1 MKKRIK
7 KINILTFFIFGSIF
21 FYSCGAEINEH
32 IIAEEEVENISRI
45 VLIQKESN
53 PAFSYITD
61 LSINSYNPNWSPN
74 KEYFAFISEKNNSK
88 DLWISDNKGINLR
101 ILNNNLGDVEDY
113 HWSPNSKEIA
123 IEFEYQNN
131 SSNIYL
137 YNLESENLLPITRS
151 DKKASLGSWSPDNKW
166 IVYTIENS
174 IYVSNPKGVNE
185 IYITEGQKPF
195 WSPNGEYILYSRI
208 NNEINSLYIFEDVDK
223 ILKNVGNQKDEME
236 MKKNNVKKIHTNE
249 SINIIEAEW
258 AFGGNKILYV
268 SDSSGNN
275 EIYMHEIRNKKN
287 SRLTNNE
294 VDEKNISW
302 SERNKSIIFTSNAHG
317 RADIYKM
324 KGDGS
329 NQEIILNSN
338 ENFKRLDW

>member
-1 MKKRIK
+1 M
-7 KINILTFFIFGSIF
+7 
-21 FYSCGAEINEH
+21 
-32 IIAEEEVENISRI
+32 
-45 VLIQKESN
+45 ES
-53 PAFSYITD
+53 
-61 LSINSYNPNWSPN
+61 
-74 KEYFAFISEKNNSK
+74 
-88 DLWISDNKGINLR
+88 
-101 ILNNNLGDVEDY
+101 
-113 HWSPNSKEIA
+113 
-123 IEFEYQNN
+123 
-131 SSNIYL
+131 
-137 YNLESENLLPITRS
+137 
-151 DKKASLGSWSPDNKW
+151 
-166 IVYTIENS
+166 
-174 IYVSNPKGVNE
+174 
-185 IYITEGQKPF
+185 
-195 WSPNGEYILYSRI
+195 NGEYILFSRI

-268 SDSSGNN
+268 SDSSGNS
-275 EIYMHEIRNKKN
+275 EIYIHEIRNKKN

-338 ENFKRLDW
+338 ENFKQLDW